1 MKQRVY
7 CMLMVREDRVEC
19 SETRLDYVE
28 VFRAR
33 RIHADRSRETSRA
46 RSPSPIRPSGK
57 DASWRDKLGAG
68 EKPAQRD
75 TLDVEKPSEY
85 FASRQDRTFISLVR
99 VLQNVKNVEIHPNS
113 ANNWQMSQCSKVR
126 ITIITLLV
134 FIDSDA

>member
-1 MKQRVY
+1 
-7 CMLMVREDRVEC
+7 MVREDRVEC